1 MSRDLADLSSGHLP
15 ALASPGLRSIGAL
28 AYPGRVSLAAC
39 WWLQLTSGCRR
50 PPLATLQGGWRAAQS
65 RVSASVLPWA
75 LLNCCRAAVRWINK
89 RGSASA
95 SHLPTL
101 IPCTLVQQPPPP
113 FPLLPAAFPPLAPD
127 LSWLRSAEGKEG
139 KTPLNLRLTIAPWSR
154 SVGSNS
160 WLCTA
165 RRSCR
170 ICPSSC

>member
-28 AYPGRVSLAAC
+28 VYPGRVSLAAC
-39 WWLQLTSGCRR
+39 WWLQLTSCRR
-50 PPLATLQGGWRAAQS
+50 PPPAARQGGWRAAQS

-101 IPCTLVQQPPPP
+101 IPFTLVQQPPPLSHSCLLLSLLS
-113 FPLLPAAFPPLAPD
+113 PLTCLGWGA
-127 LSWLRSAEGKEG
+127 LRG
-139 KTPLNLRLTIAPWSR
+139 
-154 SVGSNS
+154 
-160 WLCTA
+160 
-165 RRSCR
+165 RRRNAS
-170 ICPSSC
+170 